1 MTNKPTT
8 ITTEQASAIT
18 ANTAKN
24 TFPGFGTTAGKA
36 LEGNTP
42 LFSGSYNNLSDK
54 PSLSDIEG
62 VISTAKLA
70 ANAVTSAKIQDATIA
85 TADVAD
91 AAITNAKLDDN
102 AVNSAKIID
111 GSIVNADVNASAAIA
126 GSKIAPDFGSQN
138 IKTTGNVSIGTDQ
151 NWDAPLSIA
160 SDNPNI
166 KLFDTGTGGTIWRI
180 DNGTSGNGKLTFRD
194 GNTPKMTIANN
205 GEVQLNST
213 GDYALHTTG
222 DSFVANTIT
231 SYRDESGDHAM
242 FLGRAARGSNS
253 SPTAL
258 QSGDR
263 MMTISARGHN
273 GSDFTGERAGI
284 AFKAA
289 ENWTGTAQGTYID
302 FFATTNGETGSSS
315 KMTITNDGKVGIGTT
330 SPAKKLEVNGDI
342 QVSST
347 GDYALHTIGD
357 SFVANTITSY
367 RDESG
372 DHAMLL
378 GRAARGSNSSPTAL
392 QSGDRMLT
400 ISARG
405 YDGSDFKTGSSIA
418 FETSEDWTADKQGSI
433 IDFITTTNGSNNSAV
448 RMRINKDGKVG
459 IGTDNP
465 AYALDIAD
473 TSTGTA
479 VLAYKQGDN
488 DKWGFSSNLLG
499 TQWINLTNNK
509 TLLEISAING
519 STTVHANLNVKNGS
533 DSAGRLNM
541 YEDSDEGVNKVTLQ
555 APALSQDVTLTLPN
569 NDGDTNQV
577 LLTDGNGI
585 LSWVNASTA
594 IGSGDITSAKL
605 AANAVTSAKILDGT
619 IVNADIADA
628 AITTNKI
635 ADGSVET
642 FKLAADAVTS
652 AKILDGTIATAD
664 VADAAITS
672 AKLAANAV
680 NSVKI
685 QDGTIATADIAD
697 AAITN
702 AKLAT
707 DAVTSVKI
715 QDGTIAT
722 ADVDNAAITSAKLA
736 TDAVTSAKIQ
746 DATIATADVA
756 DAAITSAKLAANAVT
771 SVKIQDGTIATADIA
786 DAAITNVKL
795 ADNAVTSAKIQDAT
809 IATADI
815 ADAAITTNKIAD
827 GSVETI
833 KLAADAVT
841 SAKILDGTIQ
851 TVDIDDGSITFPKL
865 ANELVV
871 KSDETTTASD
881 ANLFTGLNMMKRLP
895 FGARIYLE
903 DVAFTEGAADID
915 REVETIWK
923 ISSAERYNVG
933 HDTKVVITITNI
945 PGYTTLDLSNYTV
958 SLTYEAE
965 TYNKAEV
972 VDNLN
977 PPVVFDRKVNEF
989 SIKIEELGP
998 YNIQDAYLNI
1008 MIFPGNN

>member
-1 MTNKPTT
+1 MKRVLITIILALFMVPFVHAQDIKLSGSVSAENNQLKNVSDPTDEQDAATKKYVDSNINSFSGSYSDLTDKPTT

-18 ANTAKN
+18 ANTAKTGITTEQADAITANTAKTGITIEQANAITANTEKTGITTEQANAITANTAKN
-24 TFPGFGTTAGKA
+24 TFPGFGATAGKA
-36 LEGNTP
+36 LEGDTA
-42 LFSGSYNNLSDK
+42 LFSGSYNDLSDK

-62 VISTAKLA
+62 VISTAKLDD
-70 ANAVTSAKIQDATIA
+70 NAVTSAKIQDGTIA
-85 TADVAD
+85 TADVAN

-166 KLFDTGTGGTIWRI
+166 KLYDTGNGGTIWRI

-194 GNTPKMTIANN
+194 GNTPKMIIANN

-231 SYRDESGDHAM
+231 SYRDDSGDHAI
-242 FLGRAARGSNS
+242 FLGRAARGSNV
-253 SPTAL
+253 SPAAL

-263 MMTISARGHN
+263 MLTISARGHN

-284 AFKAA
+284 AFKTA
-289 ENWTGTAQGTYID
+289 ENWTSTAQGTYID

-378 GRAARGSNSSPTAL
+378 GRAARGSNANPTAL

-418 FETSEDWTADKQGSI
+418 FETSENWTADKQGSI

-509 TLLEISAING
+509 TLLEISAVNG
-519 STTVHANLNVKNGS
+519 STTVRANLNVKNGS
-533 DSAGRLNM
+533 DSAGQLNM

-569 NDGDTNQV
+569 NDGNANQV
-577 LLTDGNGI
+577 LLTDGNGV
-585 LSWVNASTA
+585 LSWVNASTT
-594 IGSGDITSAKL
+594 IGTGDITADKLADNAVTSAKIQDGTIATADVADAAITSAKL
-605 AANAVTSAKILDGT
+605 ATDAVTSAKILDGT

-642 FKLAADAVTS
+642 IKLAADAVTS
-652 AKILDGTIATAD
+652 AKILNGTIATAD
-664 VADAAITS
+664 V
-672 AKLAANAV
+672 
-680 NSVKI
+680 
-685 QDGTIATADIAD
+685 AD

-707 DAVTSVKI
+707 DAVTS
-715 QDGTIAT
+715 
-722 ADVDNAAITSAKLA
+722 
-736 TDAVTSAKIQ
+736 
-746 DATIATADVA
+746 
-756 DAAITSAKLAANAVT
+756 
-771 SVKIQDGTIATADIA
+771 
-786 DAAITNVKL
+786 
-795 ADNAVTSAKIQDAT
+795 
-809 IATADI
+809 
-815 ADAAITTNKIAD
+815 
-827 GSVETI
+827 
-833 KLAADAVT
+833 
-841 SAKILDGTIQ
+841 AKILDGTIQ
-851 TVDIDDGSITFPKL
+851 TIDINDGSITFPKL

-871 KSDETTTASD
+871 ESGETTTASD
-881 ANLFTGLNMMKRLP
+881 ANIFTGFNMMKRLP
-895 FGARIYLE
+895 FGARIYIE
-903 DVAFTEGAADID
+903 DVAYTVGFANID
-915 REVETIWK
+915 QKVETIWK
-923 ISSAERYNVG
+923 ISSAQR
-933 HDTKVVITITNI
+933 TKLDENTKLEIIITNTT
-945 PGYTTLDLSNYTV
+945 GYSLPLSNYTV
-958 SLTYEAE
+958 SLTYEAL
-965 TYNKAEV
+965 TFNDAQM
-972 VDNLN
+972 VDDLN
-977 PPVVFDRKVNEF
+977 PPVVYDRSTDKFWIKV
-989 SIKIEELGP
+989 EEVGGV
-998 YNIQDAYLNI
+998 QDAYLNI
-1008 MIFPGNN
+1008 MIFPGEN